1 MSGETAVVTGK
12 PYGLERVCRV
22 LAFPRSTIYGQR
34 QRESAKVVPLFPVRR
49 GPKPQVPDADLL
61 PPFALTCKPRPSPAR
76 ASARSGRGC
85 ASSPVSASPAPA
97 CGA

>member
-49 GPKPQVPDADLL
+49 GPKP
-61 PPFALTCKPRPSPAR
+61 RPSR
-76 ASARSGRGC
+76 
-85 ASSPVSASPAPA
+85 
-97 CGA
+97 